1 MTRSAVR
8 GHDRRQGPK
17 VPDLRLSDKSGQI
30 KVLQSIEQSINLQFV
45 KEKVYT
51 VNLRYN

>member
-30 KVLQSIEQSINLQFV
+30 KGLESIKQSINQSAV
-45 KEKVYT
+45 RKGESVYSKPP
-51 VNLRYN
+51 L